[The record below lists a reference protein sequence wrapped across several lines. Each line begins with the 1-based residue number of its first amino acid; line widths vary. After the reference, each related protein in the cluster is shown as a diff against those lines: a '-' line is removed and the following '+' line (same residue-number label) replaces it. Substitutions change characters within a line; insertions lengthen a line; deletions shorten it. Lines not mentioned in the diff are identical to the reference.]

1 MVKAMTPKQRR
12 ERTVVVTFDCR
23 HTRDFK
29 FMYVP
34 EPNTMLWCLK
44 CHAMAFVTGWK
55 DEYRVK
61 CDGCR
66 FSRRSGQARLTA
78 DRIAGRH
85 HRLNPQHEV
94 SVWYGTEV
102 QHTWR
107 VAIESILERGEFTK
121 SLHGRAVEN
130 VELPPF

>member
-1 MVKAMTPKQRR
+1 MPKAMTRKQER

-34 EPNTMLWCLK
+34 QTGEMIWCLK

-61 CDGCR
+61 CDKCR
-66 FSRRSGQARLTA
+66 FSRRSGQAVLTA
-78 DRIAGRH
+78 ERMAGRH

-94 SVWYGTEV
+94 TVWYGTNV
-102 QHTWR
+102 HHTWT
-107 VAIESILERGEFTK
+107 VLIEALMEKGEFTK
-121 SLHGRAVEN
+121 ALLGRSVET
-130 VELPPF
+130 VDLPPF